1 MKHFFLQF
9 AIGTLMDDYLGW
21 YIIYCKNGTYN
32 NIIIY
37 NNFYLIISGL
47 IH

>member
-1 MKHFFLQF
+1 MFCFQF

-21 YIIYCKNGTYN
+21 YKNEFKIEKLSFTLLIN
-32 NIIIY
+32 VF
-37 NNFYLIISGL
+37 NFSGL